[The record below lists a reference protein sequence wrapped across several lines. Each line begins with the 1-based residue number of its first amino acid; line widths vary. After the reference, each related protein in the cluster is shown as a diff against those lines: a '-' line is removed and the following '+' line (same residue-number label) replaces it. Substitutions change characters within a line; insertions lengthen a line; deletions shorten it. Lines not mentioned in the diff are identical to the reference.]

1 MEIQMDKVKLNV
13 SIPEYKTI
21 EYNGSKIE
29 VLSFLGAPEQA
40 FLINRYIQE
49 YFTPETKVID
59 GSDYDYFGAELSF
72 RNYVFQGATNID
84 TTTPPLDNNLYVDDA
99 LWGLVIQEISNYES
113 FRYRLD
119 CIVEEIKGQLV
130 LKNSVGTVL
139 AGLAD
144 KIQPLL
150 ENLANISPEEIA
162 RLQESGSELAK
173 KLEESSLI
181 KEATITAPA
190 VVEATEET
198 GKKVQK

>member
-1 MEIQMDKVKLNV
+1 MDKVKLEAKV
-13 SIPEYKTI
+13 PEYKTI
-21 EYNGSKIE
+21 EYGGSKIE

-49 YFTPETKVID
+49 YFNPETNVID

-84 TTTPPLDNNLYVDDA
+84 TTTPPLDNNLYIDDS
-99 LWGLVIQEISNYES
+99 LWGLVVQEISNYGC
-113 FRYRLD
+113 FRCKLD
-119 CIVEEIKGQLV
+119 YIVEDIKGQLL

-139 AGLAD
+139 AGLAE

-162 RLQESGSELAK
+162 KLQESSTDLAK
-173 KLEESSLI
+173 KLEESSII
-181 KEATITAPA
+181 KEAAITAPA
-190 VVEATEET
+190 VVEATKET

>member
-1 MEIQMDKVKLNV
+1 MDKVKLEV
-13 SIPEYKTI
+13 KVPEYNTVD
-21 EYNGSKIE
+21 YNGIKIE

-49 YFTPETKVID
+49 YFNPETKVID

-84 TTTPPLDNNLYVDDA
+84 TTTPPLDNNLYVDDS
-99 LWGLVIQEISNYES
+99 LWDLIVQEISNYGS
-113 FRYRLD
+113 LRCRLD
-119 CIVEEIKGQLV
+119 YIVEDIKSQLL

-139 AGLAD
+139 AGLAE

-162 RLQESGSELAK
+162 KLQESSNELVK
-173 KLEESSLI
+173 KLEESSPI
-181 KEATITAPA
+181 KESSIVAPA
-190 VVEATEET
+190 SAEATKEI